1 MKRLLLVSAAFAV
14 LSACGANDV
23 PASNGPGFSDY
34 AEWERAQREAA
45 LTGVPVSAA
54 PLAPAAASTT
64 TTSTAAPA
72 PVYSGGITPESS
84 SDGQTIFIRE
94 GGIEASPSNAAPM
107 LYNHPGLS
115 DEQSFAAVASRETI
129 ESDAERRAALASQY
143 QVVQPTDLPTRGSS
157 GPNIIAYALNAPNS
171 LGQEWYSRFM
181 YSGQGRYERNCAKY
195 SSADEAQRDFLSRGG
210 PDRDP
215 KGIDPD
221 GDGFACDWNPAPF
234 IQAARAA
241 ASGN

>member
-1 MKRLLLVSAAFAV
+1 MKQLVLIGIAAMA
-14 LSACGANDV
+14 LAACQDPV
-23 PASNGPGFSDY
+23 PASNSGPEFSDF
-34 AEWERAQREAA
+34 AAWERAQREAA
-45 LTGVPVSAA
+45 LTGTPIQSA
-54 PLAPAAASTT
+54 PLAPSAPTTAAAAP
-64 TTSTAAPA
+64 AAA

-94 GGIEASPSNAAPM
+94 GGIEASPSNAAPV

-115 DEQSFAAVASRETI
+115 DEQSFAAVSSRETI
-129 ESDAERRAALASQY
+129 ESDAQRRAALASQY
-143 QVVQPTDLPTRGSS
+143 QVVQPTDLPTRGST

-171 LGQEWYSRFM
+171 LGQEWYSRFI

-195 SSADEAQRDFLSRGG
+195 ASADEAQSDFLSRGG
-210 PDRDP
+210 PERDP